1 MAGAAVL
8 GRLSWRLGEVVDI
21 VIETPRTKTIVLNV
35 PGWEGHRPGQHVDV
49 RLTAEDGYQAQRS
62 YSIAS
67 APAGERIELTVE
79 RLEDGEVS
87 AYLAGELRPGD
98 QIELRG
104 PIGGYFT
111 WDVEDGGPLFLVAGG
126 SGIVPLMA
134 MIRQRAARRSDIP
147 TRLLYSARSF
157 EEVIYREEL
166 ARLDA
171 GDDALD
177 VILTLTRRQPP
188 GWTGFQRRIDREMLA
203 EVGWPPADRP
213 LIYVCGP
220 TALVESAAS
229 MLVDLGH
236 EPNRIRTE
244 RFGPTGGS

>member
-1 MAGAAVL
+1 M
-8 GRLSWRLGEVVDI
+8 
-21 VIETPRTKTIVLNV
+21 
-35 PGWEGHRPGQHVDV
+35 
-49 RLTAEDGYQAQRS
+49 
-62 YSIAS
+62 
-67 APAGERIELTVE
+67 
-79 RLEDGEVS
+79 
-87 AYLAGELRPGD
+87 
-98 QIELRG
+98 
-104 PIGGYFT
+104 
-111 WDVEDGGPLFLVAGG
+111 FLVAGG

-134 MIRQRAARRSDIP
+134 MVRQRAARRSDIP

-166 ARLDA
+166 AQLDA